1 MTTAEDTDRAVV
13 EGRITDEDIE
23 RAKAQIGVAVNKKED
38 PWNVVPQADAIT
50 HFAFGIGD
58 DNP

>member
-23 RAKAQIGVAVNKKED
+23 RAKAQIGIAVNQRDEA
-38 PWNVVPQADAIT
+38 WNKLANADA
-50 HFAFGIGD
+50 
-58 DNP
+58 